1 MTIATK
7 TLSGKDK
14 NDFIK
19 IILPYES
26 GTKILAL
33 IKKLKCDKKPLTELN
48 SEIKKIDS
56 IISSSSFHTQTL
68 CLASILTD
76 LFSNGWD
83 ASLEEKQKNSFS
95 SIQVK
100 LIRPQMKKNNESN
113 DEAKERAR
121 KGLLLGVQEYLSAKP
136 NQIFVRKMEG
146 INEETSILEII
157 DDPFTLS
164 EVLNNKKLEET
175 IRPIIQVVEEGK
187 KDPITGFMLS
197 DIWRYCR
204 LTWSMEY
211 KTNPGRSVRIL
222 IRNGARENHPVM
234 GIVMLASPVIS
245 LGSRDDAMA
254 LNYSSFIKFAEEE
267 KITLLKIT
275 QLMEETFKK
284 TKSSISKKGM
294 NLSKLSSSS
303 LYDYLKNLSDESL
316 DARKKA
322 LSEDKKDLAN
332 DLLFKSKRALKLR
345 IAQMCLDDIKFLK
358 KQTQKESLTLS
369 DVDKNHNFI
378 ELVKKFLTQK
388 RNEFVS
394 TDVMDLSVC
403 GAIFPYN
410 SLLVGKLV
418 TLLMASK
425 EIKNLIDQKY
435 ENSDNLIASKIA
447 GKKIKKT
454 TSLRALTTTSLYGV
468 GSSQYNRLKLI
479 KENSGIRSQIVWK
492 ELRNTKGFGSF
503 HFSRHTRELL
513 KKLETK
519 KTSQH
524 VNYEFGE
531 GTSPAMRRI
540 KEGIETLGI
549 DSGILQHEFERK
561 TYLCDLTPEI
571 RKSVFEFES
580 KKNTLNSVSSISKA
594 WKERYL
600 SSRLNNDFIIE
611 DLRAKRKEDFL
622 ISSKFKKIFKT

>member
-1 MTIATK
+1 MTITTK

-14 NDFIK
+14 KDFIK

-26 GTKILAL
+26 GSKIFAL
-33 IKKLKCDKKPLTELN
+33 IKKLKSDKKPLTELN

-56 IISSSSFHTQTL
+56 IISSSTFHIQTL

-121 KGLLLGVQEYLSAKP
+121 KGLLLGVQEYLSAEP

-146 INEETSILEII
+146 INAETSILKII

-164 EVLNNKKLEET
+164 EALNNKKLEET
-175 IRPIIQVVEEGK
+175 IRPIIQIVEEGK

-222 IRNGARENHPVM
+222 IRNGARKNHPVM

-254 LNYSSFIKFAEEE
+254 LNYSSFVKFAKEE
-267 KITLLKIT
+267 KITLLEIT

-284 TKSSISKKGM
+284 TKSSISIKGM

-316 DARKKA
+316 DARDKA
-322 LSEDKKDLAN
+322 LSESKKDLAN
-332 DLLFKSKRALKLR
+332 DLLFMSKRALKLR

-435 ENSDNLIASKIA
+435 ENSENLIASKIA

-454 TSLRALTTTSLYGV
+454 TNLRALTTTSLYGV

-549 DSGILQHEFERK
+549 DPGILQHEFERK
-561 TYLCDLTPEI
+561 TYLCDLTPDI

-600 SSRLNNDFIIE
+600 SSRLKNDFIIE
-611 DLRAKRKEDFL
+611 DLRARKKEDFL
-622 ISSKFKKIFKT
+622 ISNKFRKIFKT